1 MNGGGMETTVGGEA
15 TVGSSDKRRDV
26 LGTMCSPAHLIIK
39 GLGGIQSRLLHH
51 RPVIQG
57 ETCYFVKELE
67 EKHGKQLLTQSV
79 DFKSRR
85 RNGKRFIMTVY

>member
-15 TVGSSDKRRDV
+15 TVGGSDQRRDS
-26 LGTMCSPAHLIIK
+26 LGTACSPAHLIIK
-39 GLGGIQSRLLHH
+39 GLGGIHSWLLDH

-57 ETCYFVKELE
+57 ETRYFVKELE

-79 DFKSRR
+79 DCKRGRR
-85 RNGKRFIMTVY
+85 KGQRFIMTVY